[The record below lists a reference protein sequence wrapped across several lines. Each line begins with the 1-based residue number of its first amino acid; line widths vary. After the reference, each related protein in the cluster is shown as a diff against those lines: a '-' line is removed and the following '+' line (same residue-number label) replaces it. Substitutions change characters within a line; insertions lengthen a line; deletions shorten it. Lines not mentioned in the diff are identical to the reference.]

1 VEYNR
6 GCAYLR
12 LAAPE
17 DFARAIVCLSE
28 AYEHSLPC
36 GRPEIAPLAR
46 AQLEKTLFPLKAL
59 SE

>member
-1 VEYNR
+1 MQYNR

-17 DFARAIVCLSE
+17 DFARAIARLSE

-36 GRPEIAPLAR
+36 GRPETAALAR
-46 AQLEKTLFPLKAL
+46 AQLKKILFPLKAL